1 MFVRVVTFTGATN
14 VDGGVTFLGEKVAPL
29 LRQQKGYREMIAS
42 ADRAG
47 GVLGVLTVWETAA
60 DRDASDGVLAETRE
74 EGRAVVGGELSV
86 ETFEQ
91 VFMDVAEPPGI
102 GSGLYIRRARIELAK
117 IDENLDSFQR
127 GIIPQLKQQSGYRG
141 LRQLINRQTGDS
153 IVVTVWADEAA
164 TREKA
169 AASAVVETVDFSDRG
184 VTIGEQSLREV
195 VFIDL
200 P

>member
-74 EGRAVVGGELSV
+74 EGRAVVGGELLV

-91 VFMDVAEPPGI
+91 AFMDVAEPPGI

-184 VTIGEQSLREV
+184 VTLGEQSLREV
-195 VFIDL
+195 VFIDV

>member
-47 GVLGVLTVWETAA
+47 GVLDVLTVWETAA

-74 EGRAVVGGELSV
+74 EGRAVVGGELLV

-91 VFMDVAEPPGI
+91 AFMDVAEPPGI
-102 GSGLYIRRARIELAK
+102 GSGLYIRRSRIELAK

-127 GIIPQLKQQSGYRG
+127 GIIPQLKQQPGYRAM
-141 LRQLINRQTGDS
+141 RQLINRQTGDS
-153 IVVTVWADEAA
+153 INGTVWADEAA
-164 TREKA
+164 TRAFA

-184 VTIGEQSLREV
+184 VTLGEQSLREV
-195 VFIDL
+195 VFIDV